1 MAISLELILGIIG
14 SVTGLMGATSLLIQ
28 ILKYLKE
35 RPRIE
40 AKLLESKHHYQEDRE
55 SKTNYWLV
63 FLIDSLVKNKGD
75 RATTVAH
82 ATLDFKIGR
91 KEYRITSLQQVAGRI
106 ESNDMVEIRPSLSFS
121 SSYNVLEK
129 QERIP
134 FKLILFHT
142 HGEIR
147 LESTSNIMPT

>member
-1 MAISLELILGIIG
+1 
-14 SVTGLMGATSLLIQ
+14 MGATSLFIQ

-40 AKLLESKHHYQEDRE
+40 AKLLESKHYYQKNGE
-55 SKTNYWLV
+55 STTNYWLG

-75 RATTVAH
+75 RATTVAY

-91 KEYRITSLQQVAGRI
+91 KEYRITSQQQVPRRI
-106 ESNDMVEIRPSLSFS
+106 ESNDMVEIRPSLSFR

-129 QERIP
+129 QEKIP

-147 LESTSNIMPT
+147 LEGISDIIPTEK